1 MKWDSLA
8 KEKLQGKDLG
18 LLSTINNC
26 YAEEQRIILGHE
38 LLGWLGRNH
47 IQVKEEKHAFMYS
60 LQQSPRVKVNSKL
73 PSLLFLRYK

>member
-26 YAEEQRIILGHE
+26 YAKEQGIILGHE

-47 IQVKEEKHAFMYS
+47 IQVKEQKHAFMYS
-60 LQQSPRVKVNSKL
+60 PHQSPRVKVNSRPSGL
-73 PSLLFLRYK
+73 PFLRYK